1 MQRNSESVSE
11 LYNIYV
17 NTFSQKADDEL
28 RTFPL
33 PVLPT
38 ETAKQVHSQFTNIS
52 SNKEPNLPIP
62 ILSPDLTWKE
72 RSCSTFG
79 PV

>member
-11 LYNIYV
+11 LYKYHMFK
-17 NTFSQKADDEL
+17 TPFSQKADGEL

-38 ETAKQVHSQFTNIS
+38 ENIKVSRLSVHEYIM
-52 SNKEPNLPIP
+52 
-62 ILSPDLTWKE
+62 
-72 RSCSTFG
+72 
-79 PV
+79 

>member
-11 LYNIYV
+11 LFVIIIL
-17 NTFSQKADDEL
+17 TPFSQGADGEI

-38 ETAKQVHSQFTNIS
+38 ENSKASSQLVHEYIMY
-52 SNKEPNLPIP
+52 
-62 ILSPDLTWKE
+62 
-72 RSCSTFG
+72 
-79 PV
+79 